1 MVQWLRLYA
10 STAGGVGTIPACH
23 VVCQKK
29 KKNYIKNFFF
39 LSFRGQTETKLDKLN
54 FVFNLAEKVA
64 YDFVCDSLNN
74 YLLGFIYL
82 LYFFKQ
88 TFLHI

>member
-1 MVQWLRLYA
+1 MVKTLCFHCRRCGYN
-10 STAGGVGTIPACH
+10 SCMPCGVA
-23 VVCQKK
+23 KK
-29 KKNYIKNFFF
+29 KKNYIKKFFF

-74 YLLGFIYL
+74 YLLGVIYL

>member
-1 MVQWLRLYA
+1 MLPLQEVWVQFLHAMWC
-10 STAGGVGTIPACH
+10 G
-23 VVCQKK
+23 KK
-29 KKNYIKNFFF
+29 KKNYIKNFF

-82 LYFFKQ
+82 FIIIF
-88 TFLHI
+88 